1 MEPGVAVSGGTWV
14 QTLFGNPGG
23 TASLP
28 AWVISPAI
36 VVLFVAYFSVTRAR
50 QISEFSL
57 GLLLVTVLIGSF
69 AFAGNGSAS
78 PTRVWVG
85 TPLAFVTLGA
95 MCAAAVMLDQVRE
108 RLVATHVNYRHIS
121 VATLAIVTSLYV
133 LTATTWIFT
142 NGAQSPVQTHQTRV
156 VPEFLG
162 INPYEKTLVLRQRGA
177 GQDISLGFYV
187 ARGRDITLGE
197 PDIAPLS
204 DPVVDQAAR
213 ELADG
218 SGLQSSVA
226 LAQHGIKNVFLKN
239 PAPKEIARIID
250 GLGGFT
256 RTSATSAGIVW
267 KVSGVTGR
275 FIFTNT
281 ANVAQVLTIED
292 HTGLA
297 PSAGTLTL
305 LENDDKGWQVIQGG
319 VQLEK
324 RINKNGVAEFKIP
337 QAGEFILIHDGTL
350 HRALIS
356 LQLIFL
362 VAAIVLALPSG
373 RRRREISDQEIS

>member
-1 MEPGVAVSGGTWV
+1 M
-14 QTLFGNPGG
+14 
-23 TASLP
+23 TA
-28 AWVISPAI
+28 
-36 VVLFVAYFSVTRAR
+36 F
-50 QISEFSL
+50 
-57 GLLLVTVLIGSF
+57 
-69 AFAGNGSAS
+69 
-78 PTRVWVG
+78 
-85 TPLAFVTLGA
+85 
-95 MCAAAVMLDQVRE
+95 
-108 RLVATHVNYRHIS
+108 
-121 VATLAIVTSLYV
+121 YV

-142 NGAQSPVQTHQTRV
+142 SGAQSPVQTHQTRV

-162 INPYEKTLVLRQRGA
+162 VNPFEKTLVLRQRGA
-177 GQDISLGFYV
+177 GKDISMGFYV

-213 ELADG
+213 ELVDG

-226 LAQHGIKNVFLKN
+226 LAQHGIKNIFLKN

-256 RTSATSAGIVW
+256 RTSATNAGIVW
-267 KVSGVTGR
+267 KVSGVSGR

-281 ANVAQVLTIED
+281 ANVAQVLNIED
-292 HTGLA
+292 QTGLA

-362 VAAIVLALPSG
+362 VTAFVLALPSG